1 MLSWARQRKILFFWW
16 TGLFALAVFGLYAL
30 VALYRAP
37 NCQNGERDGD
47 ERGVDCGG
55 KCARVCPAD
64 VQPLLVHFV
73 RSFEID
79 TGVWG
84 AVASVENRNPEAGAR
99 TVPYVFK
106 LYDADNLL
114 LYERHGAAYIPPHKV
129 FALFEGR
136 MYTGDRAASRATFSF
151 LEEPL
156 LERMTEPGLLVAT
169 KGFTT
174 HERSSLL
181 EAVIT
186 NPTRTPVEGIDA
198 TALLFASDGNII
210 GASATAVKKLAG
222 EGSIT
227 LSFTWPRAL
236 ETPARIEVLYTV
248 PGTN

>member
-1 MLSWARQRKILFFWW
+1 MLSWARQRKLLFFWW
-16 TGLFALAVFGLYAL
+16 AGLFALAVFGLYAL
-30 VALYRAP
+30 VAFYRAP
-37 NCQNGERDGD
+37 SCKNGEQDGD

-64 VQPLLVHFV
+64 VQSLLVHFA
-73 RSFEID
+73 RTFEID

-114 LYERHGAAYIPPHKV
+114 LYERRGTVFVPPRKTFAV
-129 FALFEGR
+129 FESR
-136 MYTGDRAASRATFSF
+136 MNTGSRTASRATFAF
-151 LEEPL
+151 LEEPVF
-156 LERMTEPGLLVAT
+156 ERMTEPKLLVDT

-174 HERSSLL
+174 HERDSLL

-186 NPTRTPVEGIDA
+186 NPARTPVEGIDA

-210 GASATAVKKLAG
+210 GASASTIKKLGG
-222 EGSIT
+222 EASAT
-227 LSFTWPRAL
+227 LSFTWPHAL